1 MTLSNFDFLVRKEL
15 KKTKS
20 NLIEL
25 KYIIYEQPE
34 KKIINKEDW
43 RIKLY
48 QLDKFEMLTPVDYEI
63 VNENDSIILGRHRL
77 TGAENL
83 QDVDKFY
90 AKIQDSIFYV
100 CYPYPEVVAIK
111 HISNLNGSNQWEL
124 IKKLQK
130 HDAFLYLFDG
140 YVVDKYLDSLNQ
152 KVQPSPDC
160 SDMK

>member
-1 MTLSNFDFLVRKEL
+1 MRKFC
-15 KKTKS
+15 
-20 NLIEL
+20 
-25 KYIIYEQPE
+25 KYTCLMITFIGLHSCFSEKYEYKGE

-152 KVQPSPDC
+152 KVQPSAGAG
-160 SDMK
+160 KK